1 MSQDPQPPYCLSR
14 QHPELA
20 ARSPAPR
27 GPIDTRRDPASSE
40 NTLLSQGFSE
50 ASESQETPTSKH
62 L

>member
-27 GPIDTRRDPASSE
+27 GPIDARRDPAPRE
-40 NTLLSQGFSE
+40 NTPLSQGFSK
-50 ASESQETPTSKH
+50 AYDARETPTSKH